1 MPDPA
6 HPPVRPPRSADAPP
20 ASLASPAPALVG
32 WKEYLD
38 LPELGLR
45 RLKAKID
52 TGARTSTLHVEAI
65 TYHEI
70 RPGGGASA
78 EITLS
83 PRRRAP
89 ELLVVARVEIL
100 RHIRVIDSGG
110 HPEVRPLIET
120 EMVLGALRKR
130 IYLTLTDRSTMLF
143 RMILGRKAI
152 AGDFRVDPA
161 AKYLLRRRRGPGTPP
176 APAAPR
182 DPEDAGHPP

>member
-1 MPDPA
+1 MPDPSGPPG
-6 HPPVRPPRSADAPP
+6 HPPHPAGPPLP
-20 ASLASPAPALVG
+20 LLG

-52 TGARTSTLHVEAI
+52 TGARTSTLHIQQI

-70 RPGGGASA
+70 RPDGGARA

-89 ELLVVARVEIL
+89 EKLLVAQVAIL
-100 RHIRVIDSGG
+100 RHIRVVDSGG

-120 EMVLGALRKR
+120 EMVLGGLRKR

-161 AKYLLRRRRGPGTPP
+161 AKYLLRRRP
-176 APAAPR
+176 
-182 DPEDAGHPP
+182 